1 MYNLILYCKSY
12 KGDVQILKKLKSS
25 IEKYNKDN
33 IPFYISCPKEDKQ
46 LFEDTLGTENYTLL
60 LDEDIYPLAQ
70 PKDDTIWGGVTIQT
84 NTNGASVEYPLDGWR
99 SQQIV
104 KSSIHKLKITKNYLC
119 LDSDSYFIKDFYE
132 RDFIAKED
140 ICYTLFHENK
150 ETQQYKKLFYNTNY
164 SESGYAECLSIYRE
178 VFGSEHRKIYDYG
191 PSPYIWSCKVWEHF
205 EKNYL
210 EPNNFTFE
218 TFQKTIE
225 QQYNTQMREAITY
238 GEYAI
243 NSKVIEIYPTG
254 PLFKVYHWDEMV
266 EFERKVG
273 MFDEEKLKESFLGIV
288 YQSKNTIKL

>member
-12 KGDVQILKKLKSS
+12 SGDVQILKKLKSS
-25 IEKYNKDN
+25 IEKYNRDN
-33 IPFYISCPKEDKQ
+33 IPFYISCPKKDKQ

-60 LDEDIYPLAQ
+60 LDEDIIDPTSPPLLR
-70 PKDDTIWGGVTIQT
+70 
-84 NTNGASVEYPLDGWR
+84 LDGWR

-132 RDFIAKED
+132 SDFIAKDD
-140 ICYTLFHENK
+140 ICYTLVHENK

-164 SESGYAECLSIYRE
+164 SESGYAECLSYYRE

-191 PSPYIWSCKVWEHF
+191 PSPYIWNCKVWEHF
-205 EKNYL
+205 EEKYL
-210 EPNNFTFE
+210 KPNKFTFKS
-218 TFQKTIE
+218 FMVQME
-225 QQYNTQMREAITY
+225 QQYNTQMREALVY
-238 GEYAI
+238 GEYLL
-243 NSKVIEIYPTG
+243 NLKLIEIFPTG

-266 EFERKVG
+266 EFEKKVG

>member
-1 MYNLILYCKSY
+1 MHNLILYCKSY
-12 KGDVQILKKLKSS
+12 SGDVQILKKLKSS
-25 IEKYNKDN
+25 IEKYNRDN
-33 IPFYISCPKEDKQ
+33 IPFYISCPKKDKQ

-60 LDEDIYPLAQ
+60 LDEDIIDPTSPPLLR
-70 PKDDTIWGGVTIQT
+70 
-84 NTNGASVEYPLDGWR
+84 LDGWR

-132 RDFIAKED
+132 SDFIAKDD
-140 ICYTLFHENK
+140 ICYTLVHENK

-164 SESGYAECLSIYRE
+164 SESGYAECLSYYRE

-191 PSPYIWSCKVWEHF
+191 PSPYIWNCKVWEHF
-205 EKNYL
+205 EEKYL
-210 EPNNFTFE
+210 KPNKFTFKS
-218 TFQKTIE
+218 FMVQME
-225 QQYNTQMREAITY
+225 QQYNTQMREALVY
-238 GEYAI
+238 GEYLL
-243 NSKVIEIYPTG
+243 NLKLIEIFPTG

-266 EFERKVG
+266 EFEKKVG